1 MSSSG
6 GDARPS
12 EALRATRALCEGEDS
27 AVSRSALRRLAVE
40 AGHDPARVAAM
51 DRDGLCALLGVS
63 PTSFR
68 GASAF
73 RPDFPLL
80 GATRAMRE
88 ISGFAAGGKALI
100 VRDDLDARTH
110 IETLEV
116 FLPATVE
123 SGPPESVTRTS
134 LLELPPLPEGFEL
147 TGEPALYF
155 SQGAD
160 VAPGAVVLRVVRSSD
175 DRLAAACVAGFGGL
189 VPEMLSLYNPTED
202 TEYSRGLPAGEMYS
216 QGLVCIFA
224 GLVGAP
230 GPSATTI
237 EAVRQS
243 TRVCLVHYIRSGEPR
258 YVLAVTLPE
267 GRQHVVHGLG
277 DSPRASFAA
286 DPTDPSRARLVV
298 SCHAPDNPQRLI
310 VDSFV
315 IRSGQ
320 VPEPEYRF
328 SGQMRRGGHAADDV
342 AFIARPVHRQDGPV
356 LRVTS
361 RGDGAPFQVRSVVD
375 YAPPADPEDDLDTE
389 AGRGEALADGSLMQS
404 RVRLDHAVPLNL
416 VVYSEIATQDTNP
429 LAGDLLLL
437 RTPGLQQQNLFLTG
451 GKGIAAEI
459 PAPRMPGFVLGA
471 VAATSNKDPRFI
483 SPSRDTYVVALS
495 AADSSSYR
503 ICVANRAPD
512 GGVRLVGYVEFLAT
526 QLGRQSS
533 RFFGIVAEIAPDL
546 AEHTLAAQRTRYG
559 LSVVG
564 ARGAAPEAAAGA
576 AMGAAGPPQS
586 KRSRDKADEDE
597 DEEDEVL
604 AAALRRRL
612 R

>member
-1 MSSSG
+1 
-6 GDARPS
+6 
-12 EALRATRALCEGEDS
+12 
-27 AVSRSALRRLAVE
+27 VSRSALRRLAVE

-51 DRDGLCALLGVS
+51 DRDELCALLGVE
-63 PTSFR
+63 PTSFS
-68 GASAF
+68 GVSAF

-116 FLPATVE
+116 LLPATVE
-123 SGPPESVTRTS
+123 PDPPESVTRTS

-147 TGEPALYF
+147 TGEPAQYF

-189 VPEMLSLYNPTED
+189 VPEMLSLYNPAED
-202 TEYSRGLPAGEMYS
+202 TEYGPGLAAGETHS
-216 QGLVCIFA
+216 EGLVCIFA

-230 GPSATTI
+230 GSGASIEAGLI

-258 YVLAVTLPE
+258 YVVAVTLPGGE
-267 GRQHVVHGLG
+267 QHMLHGLG

-286 DPTDPSRARLVV
+286 DPSDPSRARLVV
-298 SCHAPDNPQRLI
+298 SCRAPDDPQSLI
-310 VDSFV
+310 VDSFL

-320 VPEPEYRF
+320 VPETENRF
-328 SGQMRRGGHAADDV
+328 SGQMDQGRHGADDV
-342 AFIARPVHRQDGPV
+342 AFIARPLRRQDGPV

-389 AGRGEALADGSLMQS
+389 AGRGEAVADGSLMLS
-404 RVRLDHAVPLNL
+404 RVRLEHAIPLNL

-437 RTPGLQQQNLFLTG
+437 RTPRLLQQSLFLTG
-451 GKGIAAEI
+451 GKGVVAEI
-459 PAPRMPGFVLGA
+459 PAPRMPGFALGA
-471 VAATSNKDPRFI
+471 VAATSSKDPRFV
-483 SPSRDTYVVALS
+483 SPSRDSYVVALS
-495 AADSSSYR
+495 AADSSGYR
-503 ICVANRAPD
+503 ICVVNRAPD
-512 GGVRLVGYVEFLAT
+512 GGVRLVGYGEFLAT
-526 QLGRQSS
+526 QLGQQSS
-533 RFFGIVAEIAPDL
+533 RFFGIVAEITPDL

-559 LSVVG
+559 LSVFG
-564 ARGAAPEAAAGA
+564 ARGAAAGAAAGAAGAAAGAAGAAAGA
-576 AMGAAGPPQS
+576 AMGAAGPPQY
-586 KRSRDKADEDE
+586 KRSRDRAAQDEDV
-597 DEEDEVL
+597 DEVL
-604 AAALRRRL
+604 AAVLRRRL
-612 R
+612 Q